1 MFNRFWNLFRRY
13 VQKTIVARLPI
24 DNGTYYSLRFFLFNK
39 RFLNINQPSTFFE
52 KLNWYRL
59 HYDFRN
65 YGQFAD
71 KLAVREFIR
80 EKVGEDKLIKLLAVY
95 RTVEEINFSQL
106 PEQFYLTANHGSN
119 MNYFCFDRSKLDVEE
134 VKFQCRYWL
143 KTDYS
148 KKARETNYENIQPS
162 VLALELLI
170 DSEGNIPIDYK
181 FFCFNGKAKC
191 IQVDLD
197 RFTDHRRDFYSP
209 EWELLPIHLSYPSSG
224 KQIRKPTQLS
234 EMISIAE
241 TLASNFPFVRVDL
254 YNLNG
259 KVYFGE
265 LTFTPNGGFP
275 KISYQDDQL
284 IGSWFDL
291 SAL

>member
-1 MFNRFWNLFRRY
+1 MFNRYWKLFRRN

-65 YGQFAD
+65 YGHFAD

-80 EKVGEDKLIKLLAVY
+80 EKVGEDTLIKLLAVY

-134 VKFQCRYWL
+134 VKFQCRNWL

-241 TLASNFPFVRVDL
+241 TLAANFPFVRVDL